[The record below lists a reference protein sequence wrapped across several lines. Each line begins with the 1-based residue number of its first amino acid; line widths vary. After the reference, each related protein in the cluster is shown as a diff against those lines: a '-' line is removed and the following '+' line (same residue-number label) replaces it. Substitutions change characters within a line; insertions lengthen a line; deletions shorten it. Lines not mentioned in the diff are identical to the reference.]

1 MPRKVTKTMR
11 EARKRAVQQKR
22 ERREYQASLNKDWHW
37 SLGDSDSDT
46 CRVLH
51 AAKKR
56 GPKLSS
62 SIQMKPTKGRPTK
75 LDSVF
80 LDTDFSD
87 LEKSVLKSE
96 SKNLN
101 GATTGRFS
109 TKALSRSNIPKTMS
123 EEEYQKREEAAR
135 QEIER
140 KKTCIAP
147 AYNKGAYQYIASEEM
162 AKDAGKKK

>member
-11 EARKRAVQQKR
+11 EARKRAAQQKR
-22 ERREYQASLNKDWHW
+22 ERREYQASLDKDWHW
-37 SLGDSDSDT
+37 SLGDTDSDT
-46 CRVLH
+46 RRVLH

-56 GPKLSS
+56 SPEPGSLVQTKHRSS
-62 SIQMKPTKGRPTK
+62 KP
-75 LDSVF
+75 DSVF
-80 LDTDFSD
+80 LDMDFSD
-87 LEKSVLKSE
+87 LEKSVLDKP
-96 SKNLN
+96 KNQI
-101 GATTGRFS
+101 GATSGRFS